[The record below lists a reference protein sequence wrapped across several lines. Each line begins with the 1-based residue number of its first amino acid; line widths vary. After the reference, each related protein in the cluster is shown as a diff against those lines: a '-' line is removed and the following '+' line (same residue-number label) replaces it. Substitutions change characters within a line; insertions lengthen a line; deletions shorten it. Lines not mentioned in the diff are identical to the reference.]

1 MGREKTVSVRDGG
14 TLSAVVVANE
24 AQALERLKAELAIAF
39 AAPDSAY
46 EPLDAETIIL
56 RNAQ

>member
-1 MGREKTVSVRDGG
+1 MGREKTLSVRDGG
-14 TLSAVVVANE
+14 TLSAVVVANAAE
-24 AQALERLKAELAIAF
+24 ALEQRKAELTLDF

-46 EPLDAETIIL
+46 EPLDAGAIIR